1 MKGFLEEYGLIIV
14 VVAVILL
21 MLLFAKTGLAKNIQ
35 DAITNTV
42 NHLLTEGNKAATTPT
57 AGGGFILQ
65 FFEKKNST
73 TKACKG
79 KTNIQMQIS
88 FIY

>member
-42 NHLLTEGNKAATTPT
+42 AHLLDEGNKAAAPPT
-57 AGGGFILQ
+57 AGGGFIL
-65 FFEKKNST
+65 
-73 TKACKG
+73 
-79 KTNIQMQIS
+79 
-88 FIY
+88 

>member
-42 NHLLTEGNKAATTPT
+42 NHLLAEGNDTAKAPT
-57 AGGGFILQ
+57 FVFQSSLT
-65 FFEKKNST
+65 F
-73 TKACKG
+73 
-79 KTNIQMQIS
+79 
-88 FIY
+88 

>member
-1 MKGFLEEYGLIIV
+1 MRQYVAGEFRKMKGFLEEYGLIIV

-42 NHLLTEGNKAATTPT
+42 NHLLTEGNKAATAPT
-57 AGGGFILQ
+57 AGGGFIL
-65 FFEKKNST
+65 
-73 TKACKG
+73 
-79 KTNIQMQIS
+79 
-88 FIY
+88 

>member
-35 DAITNTV
+35 LAITNTV
-42 NHLLTEGNKAATTPT
+42 NHLLQEGNNTAVDPT
-57 AGGGFILQ
+57 AFIFQ
-65 FFEKKNST
+65 ST
-73 TKACKG
+73 LTL
-79 KTNIQMQIS
+79 
-88 FIY
+88 

>member
-42 NHLLTEGNKAATTPT
+42 AHLLDEGNEAAAPPT
-57 AGGGFILQ
+57 FV
-65 FFEKKNST
+65 F
-73 TKACKG
+73 
-79 KTNIQMQIS
+79 
-88 FIY
+88 

>member
-42 NHLLTEGNKAATTPT
+42 NHLLTEGNKAATAPT

-73 TKACKG
+73 AKAYKG

>member
-42 NHLLTEGNKAATTPT
+42 AHLLDEGNKAAAPPN
-57 AGGGFILQ
+57 FVFQ
-65 FFEKKNST
+65 ST
-73 TKACKG
+73 LT
-79 KTNIQMQIS
+79 
-88 FIY
+88 F

>member
-42 NHLLTEGNKAATTPT
+42 NHLLTEGNKAATAPT
-57 AGGGFILQ
+57 VGGGGFILQ

-73 TKACKG
+73 AKACKG
-79 KTNIQMQIS
+79 KTNIQM
-88 FIY
+88 

>member
-21 MLLFAKTGLAKNIQ
+21 MLLFAKSGLARNIQ

-42 NHLLTEGNKAATTPT
+42 NHLLTEGNKAAEPPK
-57 AGGGFILQ
+57 AGFI
-65 FFEKKNST
+65 F
-73 TKACKG
+73 
-79 KTNIQMQIS
+79 
-88 FIY
+88 

>member
-42 NHLLTEGNKAATTPT
+42 AHLLDEGNKAAAPPT
-57 AGGGFILQ
+57 GFVFQ
-65 FFEKKNST
+65 ST
-73 TKACKG
+73 LAL
-79 KTNIQMQIS
+79 
-88 FIY
+88 

>member
-21 MLLFAKTGLAKNIQ
+21 MLLCAKTGLAKNIQ

-42 NHLLTEGNKAATTPT
+42 AHLLDEGNKAAAPPT
-57 AGGGFILQ
+57 FVFQ
-65 FFEKKNST
+65 ST
-73 TKACKG
+73 LTL
-79 KTNIQMQIS
+79 
-88 FIY
+88 